1 MNFDDALKRYLP
13 RAWFRF
19 KSIKYKYFNRGER
32 EIWLVR
38 HLVEPGSTALDIGA
52 SIGLYAAE
60 MARYADRVIAFEP
73 NPKVATFAE
82 RVAPRNVEV
91 VNMALSSAPGRAA
104 LSMPVSAKGR
114 AVTELAS
121 IAPRRPLEA
130 QAFTVEVE
138 TQRLDDFPVSNCSF
152 IKIDVEGHE
161 EAVLDGASALVAAQ
175 RPVLMIELVEAFNP
189 GVVAR
194 LATRYGAQSY
204 CVFFLKDGLKPIA
217 QFDAARDQQE
227 SLLPTGEYVG
237 NFFFIPE
244 EKAERILA
252 RLA

>member
-38 HLVEPGSTALDIGA
+38 HLVEPGSTALD
-52 SIGLYAAE
+52 
-60 MARYADRVIAFEP
+60 
-73 NPKVATFAE
+73 
-82 RVAPRNVEV
+82 
-91 VNMALSSAPGRAA
+91 
-104 LSMPVSAKGR
+104 
-114 AVTELAS
+114 
-121 IAPRRPLEA
+121 
-130 QAFTVEVE
+130 
-138 TQRLDDFPVSNCSF
+138 
-152 IKIDVEGHE
+152 IDVEGHE